1 MRRTTNRMVGFVL
14 TEHEFDVPL
23 DHHNPGNGKLSVFAR
38 EVVSPKRE
46 PEREELPWLVF
57 FQGGPG
63 SAAPRP
69 LRYEGWLKR
78 AVQEFRVLLL
88 DQRGTGRST
97 PVTHQTLGGMTPVE
111 QHAHLKHFRADS
123 IIRDAELIRREL
135 GAEPWTILG
144 QSFGGFCAVSY
155 LSLAPAGL
163 SAAVITGG
171 LPPLERPADDV
182 YRATY
187 KRLADRNRRYYER
200 YPQDVERVRQIMK
213 ILAKDEVKL
222 SSGERLTAR
231 RFRSIGI
238 HFGMSDGFEHV
249 HYLIEGALLASGE
262 LDYRFLRAFEHDL
275 IWDTNPI
282 YALLHEPC
290 YAQGEAPAWSA
301 DRVLA
306 EFPEFTKNDSVHLW
320 GEMVYPWLF
329 DDVRVLRPLKGAADR
344 LAADADWPKLYDREA
359 LTRNVVPVVAA
370 IYADDMYVEREFS
383 EETAA
388 SIRGIRTWLTNEY
401 DHNAL
406 RVHGEVL
413 LDRLLE
419 LLRGER

>member
-1 MRRTTNRMVGFVL
+1 MRRTTNRTVGFVL

-38 EVVSPKRE
+38 EVISPKRE
-46 PEREELPWLVF
+46 HEREELPWLVF

-63 SAAPRP
+63 SEAPRP

-171 LPPLERPADDV
+171 LPPLERPVDDV

-200 YPQDVERVRQIMK
+200 YPQDVERVRQIIK

-222 SSGERLTAR
+222 SSGERLTPR
-231 RFRSIGI
+231 RFRTLGI
-238 HFGMSDGFEHV
+238 HFGMSDGFEKV
-249 HYLIEGALLASGE
+249 HYLVEGALLPSGE
-262 LDYRFLRAFEHDL
+262 IDYRFLRAFEHAL

-290 YAQGEAPAWSA
+290 YAQGAAPGWSA

-306 EFPEFTKNDSVHLW
+306 EFPEFTKDDSVYFW

-388 SIRGIRTWLTNEY
+388 SIRGIHTWLTNEY